1 MNSRFLADVCFD
13 FIVSFPRIR
22 LIMSFLR
29 FVPSCRG
36 HNNYRAAF
44 AEKQGEKH
52 KGEKHKGCIKPL
64 AFFLS
69 AAGLPAVI
77 FYYTGKPVPKVS
89 LYSVPSGNQGKLLGQ
104 VIC

>member
-1 MNSRFLADVCFD
+1 MNSRFFADVCFD

-22 LIMSFLR
+22 LIMSFLG

-52 KGEKHKGCIKPL
+52 KGCIKPL

-77 FYYTGKPVPKVS
+77 FYYYTGKPVPKVS